1 MGDRLKKTLTFKS
14 MDTILENRPDL
25 FNPLWINSTFCFALS
40 VGSNI
45 SHYLMTEYEEKGNY
59 NFDYKRV
66 VAAYGLVFSAS
77 IILPLLLFFLV
88 VCMGM
93 KMTLQN
99 VCKCF

>member
-1 MGDRLKKTLTFKS
+1 
-14 MDTILENRPDL
+14 
-25 FNPLWINSTFCFALS
+25 
-40 VGSNI
+40 
-45 SHYLMTEYEEKGNY
+45 MTEYEEKGDY

-66 VAAYGLVFSAS
+66 VAAYGIVFSAS

-99 VCKCF
+99 ACK